1 MSLSIRLSRS
11 QEELS
16 ATLSSGISVNHVV
29 TVFYSLQFGFRP
41 DRSEAGV
48 VVRAERGEGGTM

>member
-16 ATLSSGISVNHVV
+16 ATLSSGR
-29 TVFYSLQFGFRP
+29 YGFP
-41 DRSEAGV
+41 T
-48 VVRAERGEGGTM
+48 EGRVL